1 MRERDP
7 SSGGP
12 ITMTRP
18 RGAPSPFAGAILLVF
33 LVVVLVVLVTS
44 PAQAAPN
51 ELDVVVRGGRV
62 IDPLSGLDAIRDVG
76 IRDGR
81 IVAISED
88 PLDGARTLDATGLV
102 VAPGFIDLHTHSPNP
117 LGQRYQLLDGVTTA
131 LELEAG
137 AGLEALQ
144 ETLEDGAR
152 IHYGGSASWASARLE
167 ALLGIRQKHLLTS
180 SPSPVGF
187 KGLWT
192 VIKVMFGGGID
203 AVFTQPAAERDRGR
217 MRELIAEDLD
227 AGALGIGLPLD
238 YFSEAVGEAELR
250 MVFELAAKRDSI
262 VFMHVRR
269 GVNGDPAGLRE
280 GLRLARETGAALHVC
295 HITHNAMR
303 NIDLFLREIREARA
317 EGVDVTTELLPYNA
331 GSALISSAVFGRNWR
346 EIFAID
352 YADVEWAATGMR
364 FDEATW
370 NEYREKHPEGQ
381 VVHHYLKEEWTRRAL
396 EEPGVIVVSDLLP
409 MVDETS
415 MVAPH
420 NGAFSRILG
429 RYVREARV
437 LDLSSALGRMT
448 ALPAERLAKFFPAF
462 ARKGRIQVG
471 ADADLTI
478 FDADAIVDRA
488 TYGDPFQPSA
498 GIAYVLVGGQVAVD
512 EGTLVEDR
520 FAGRLVR
527 GELAKD

>member
-1 MRERDP
+1 MRGRNP
-7 SSGGP
+7 SGGCA
-12 ITMTRP
+12 IKMTRP
-18 RGAPSPFAGAILLVF
+18 RGAPSPIAVAILLAL
-33 LVVVLVVLVTS
+33 LVVVFVDAS

-51 ELDVVVRGGRV
+51 DLDIVVRGGRV

-88 PLDGARTLDATGLV
+88 PLDGDRALDATGLV

-137 AGLEALQ
+137 AGLEAMQ
-144 ETLEDGAR
+144 ETLEEGAR

-192 VIKVMFGGGID
+192 LIKVMFGGGVD
-203 AVFTQPAAERDRGR
+203 AVFTESASERDRGR
-217 MRELIAEDLD
+217 MREIIAADLD

-238 YFSEAVGEAELR
+238 YFSEAVDEAELR
-250 MVFELAAKRDSI
+250 MVFELAAERDSI

-303 NIDLFLREIREARA
+303 NIDLLLREIREARA

-396 EEPGVIVVSDLLP
+396 EEPGVMVVSDLLP
-409 MVDETS
+409 MIDETS

-429 RYVREARV
+429 RYVREAGV
-437 LDLSSALGRMT
+437 LDLPTALGRMT

-512 EGTLVEDR
+512 EGALVEDR